1 MKVRARLAFVT
12 AGALALLPGVIAV
25 MRRLPPFGAHPL
37 PYGDAINR
45 LAPVER
51 HVTNMVTAVNFD
63 YRGFDT
69 LGEEFMLL
77 AAVTG
82 TLVLL
87 RGPRGEGAGN
97 TPGEAVGRSI
107 PPPSEGLVLAC
118 RFFAPILL
126 LFGIYVVL
134 HAQLTPGGGFQG
146 GVIIAS
152 GALLIYLGEGY
163 STWRRFIRSHL
174 FDAVEAIGA
183 LVFICAGFGPMAAGA
198 RFLQNT
204 LPLGET
210 RALLSGGLIL
220 VENAG
225 TALAVAGGF
234 LLLLLEFLEETCV
247 PTPDDREAAKDKS
260 S

>member
-1 MKVRARLAFVT
+1 VNPRARVIVALAGT
-12 AGALALLPGVIAV
+12 LALLPGVIAV
-25 MRRLPPFGAHPL
+25 MRHMPAFGAHPL

-45 LAPVER
+45 LAPPQR

-63 YRGFDT
+63 YRGIDT

-82 TLVLL
+82 IIVLL
-87 RGPRGEGAGN
+87 RGPRGERASDETGWA
-97 TPGEAVGRSI
+97 GRSI
-107 PPPSEGLVLAC
+107 APPSEGLVLAC
-118 RFFAPILL
+118 RLFAPVLL

-146 GVIIAS
+146 GVIVAS
-152 GALLIYLGEGY
+152 GALLLYLGEGY
-163 STWRRFIRSHL
+163 GLWRRLVRSIV
-174 FDAVEAIGA
+174 FDIVEAIGA
-183 LVFICAGFGPMAAGA
+183 LVFVIAGFGPMIAGA
-198 RFLQNT
+198 HFLENT
-204 LPLGET
+204 LPLGQP

-234 LLLLLEFLEETCV
+234 VLLLLEFLEETCS
-247 PTPDDREAAKDKS
+247 PSADEP
-260 S
+260 